1 MNGLYHLIPILS
13 GIVGAIFTSWLVQ
26 EYDNYGKKYSHFSDI
41 FTKRSQCDFCQKKLK
56 FYELMPIFSFILQG
70 GKSRCCN
77 KNLRKKYNK
86 MRLLYSGGTDSHTI
100 LKLCID
106 NDIHIDE
113 TITHMVS
120 YIRTPKLDIEYLNG
134 IKFAK
139 SHCPQSIGTVTII
152 QPQIEDLNFYF
163 KNDWY
168 KDTDIVLYRVLP
180 TSVY

>member
-1 MNGLYHLIPILS
+1 MRTAGALHRRRRGAVLTAHGAWQLAHTKPLSAHIQYVVDPELVESLKGMKRPNTDPHYIRSLIITQL
-13 GIVGAIFTSWLVQ
+13 
-26 EYDNYGKKYSHFSDI
+26 
-41 FTKRSQCDFCQKKLK
+41 
-56 FYELMPIFSFILQG
+56 
-70 GKSRCCN
+70 

-120 YIRTPKLDIEYLNG
+120 YIRTPKLNIEYLNG

-163 KNDWY
+163 KNDWFCRPCCNR
-168 KDTDIVLYRVLP
+168 TI
-180 TSVY
+180 